1 MDTIRLVPRLPL
13 RISDRIRAFLT
24 ALLSVPL
31 RADPHRSVTRPI
43 PPAAPENA
51 PAGSGTEENAD
62 KSREELNARAET
74 ILTRYG
80 NSILRL
86 AYSYLHNM
94 ADAEEVV
101 QDTLVQFLKTAPT
114 FSNDKHEEAWL
125 MRVAGNLSKNRIRYN
140 RVRST
145 DELNDE
151 LVAEE
156 REDLS
161 FVWEAVKALP
171 VKYREVIHLF
181 YHEGWSTAEIARI
194 LQRNESTV
202 RSCLSRG
209 RTLLRDILKEA
220 YDFEGTI

>member
-1 MDTIRLVPRLPL
+1 MDTVRPRLPL
-13 RISDRIRAFLT
+13 PLRIADRLRAFSATLLSLLT
-24 ALLSVPL
+24 ASPL
-31 RADPHRSVTRPI
+31 KSAVTEPI
-43 PPAAPENA
+43 PAA
-51 PAGSGTEENAD
+51 GTETAD
-62 KSREELNARAET
+62 ADREELNRRAES

-94 ADAEEVV
+94 ADAEEIV
-101 QDTLVQFLKTAPT
+101 QDTLVQFLKTAPVFADST
-114 FSNDKHEEAWL
+114 HEEAWL

-140 RVRST
+140 RIRST

-161 FVWEAVKALP
+161 FVWEAVKSLP

-181 YHEGWSTAEIARI
+181 YHEGYSTAEIARI
-194 LQRNESTV
+194 LERNESTV

-209 RTLLRDILKEA
+209 RALLKTILKEA
-220 YDFEGTI
+220 YDFEGTL

>member
-1 MDTIRLVPRLPL
+1 MATVRFVSPPPL
-13 RISDRIRAFLT
+13 RFSDRFRAFLS
-24 ALLSVPL
+24 ALISMGR
-31 RADPHRSVTRPI
+31 RAGVHRAVTKPI
-43 PPAAPENA
+43 PPAAPEDESVRSA
-51 PAGSGTEENAD
+51 DGD
-62 KSREELNARAET
+62 KSREEINARAEA

-101 QDTLVQFLKTAPT
+101 QDTLVQFLKTAPD
-114 FSNDKHEEAWL
+114 FSNQTHEEAWL

-161 FVWEAVKALP
+161 FVWEAVKSLP
-171 VKYREVIHLF
+171 EVQREVIHLF
-181 YHEGWSTAEIARI
+181 YQEGYQTAEIARI

-209 RTLLRDILKEA
+209 RALLKEILKEA

>member
-1 MDTIRLVPRLPL
+1 METVRPY
-13 RISDRIRAFLT
+13 A
-24 ALLSVPL
+24 VPL
-31 RADPHRSVTRPI
+31 PPRRRMSRFRALSAALFLRLYSLFPAVVTGPI
-43 PPAAPENA
+43 PAADSGAQTEDPA
-51 PAGSGTEENAD
+51 
-62 KSREELNARAET
+62 REEINARAEA

-80 NSILRL
+80 NHILRL

-114 FSNDKHEEAWL
+114 FADKTHEEAWL

-140 RVRST
+140 RVRAA

-161 FVWEAVKALP
+161 FVWEAVKSLP

-181 YHEGWSTAEIARI
+181 YHEGYSTAEIARI

-209 RTLLRDILKEA
+209 RAQLREILKEA

>member
-1 MDTIRLVPRLPL
+1 MDTIRLHPPL
-13 RISDRIRAFLT
+13 SCRFADRWRAFLS
-24 ALLSVPL
+24 ALLTL
-31 RADPHRSVTRPI
+31 TAEPHRAVTRPI
-43 PPAAPENA
+43 PPAEPESPVDTA
-51 PAGSGTEENAD
+51 SETED
-62 KSREELNARAET
+62 REEINARAER

-80 NSILRL
+80 NNILRL

-101 QDTLVQFLKTAPT
+101 QDTLVQFLKTAPDFADAT
-114 FSNDKHEEAWL
+114 HEEAWL

-151 LVAEE
+151 LVAEG

-161 FVWEAVKALP
+161 FVWEAVKSLP

-181 YHEGWSTAEIARI
+181 YHEGYSTAEIARI

-209 RTLLRDILKEA
+209 RAQLREILKEA
-220 YDFEGTI
+220 YDFEGTL